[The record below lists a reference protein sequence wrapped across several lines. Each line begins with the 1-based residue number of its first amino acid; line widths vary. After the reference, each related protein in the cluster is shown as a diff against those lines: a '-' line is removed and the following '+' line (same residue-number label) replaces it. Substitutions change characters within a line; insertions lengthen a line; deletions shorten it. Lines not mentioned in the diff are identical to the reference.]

1 MAETKVKTKV
11 ESPDSI
17 WIEMNTLP
25 TMHVT
30 NEQKKAMIAKVAKK
44 YNVQPGKV
52 RFTTKKIYPTGTDAS
67 SEALNSENINNI
79 QDPKYHLELFK
90 KYIKE
95 NGVKDYDWDEL
106 VNIDSRVNNGIDFTA
121 YEKGRRFELKYA
133 RWKNFLSY
141 GDNNYFDFTKL
152 HGLIL
157 LRGEPAN
164 KSGKSTFAYD
174 LIHFALFGKT
184 RSGKADTKAEMFN
197 NYRPDEREVVV
208 ELGISID
215 GENYVI
221 KRTLTKPDPKKKTKN
236 IANTVEYYMVHEGG
250 ENEKLQD
257 VENLNDASTT
267 KTTKAIKEAIG
278 SEEDFDRIISAN
290 AKDLDELISM
300 KDTDRG
306 RVLSRWIG
314 LLPIEDKEAKAKE
327 MWARES
333 VGRTCDMYDR
343 ETLKSEIEALKVEN
357 ETSAATIESNKA
369 KIEETKNLREND
381 MRSKDILLSSKQKVD
396 DSLLHID
403 VTTVEAKIKQIIEN
417 GKKNNETLSA
427 AEKELEEYGDV
438 EYNDDDYKTLQT
450 KRDAYINQIAQ
461 LKAEMKAKKKEAE
474 SLANDEYCPT
484 CGQKWPNKDNSKA
497 IEQLKKEYDEDYQK
511 GIQLKAEQD
520 KIIAQMDLMEDNRKK
535 HVEKGK
541 KELKVASLK
550 VNREKM
556 LAEYTKFK
564 KIADDYKENKDTIL
578 KNNEIDTQVNVLK
591 TNIETYDGIIRRLE
605 SENVASQKD
614 IEVNNGIIK
623 EKETNIKKIEKEVET
638 EKNWRLYLQMIGK
651 DGISKIVL
659 KQTLP
664 LINGELDNLLCDVA
678 DFGVE
683 VEVNERNDVEFWL
696 VRDNV
701 KTRLSAGSG
710 LEKTMASLALRVV
723 LGKMSNLSKPPFIV
737 LDEIMGSVA
746 KENYDDMKK
755 LYDKISQ
762 EYDYILH
769 ICHIDLDWY
778 DSNNVITV
786 VKENNISKIVY

>member
-1 MAETKVKTKV
+1 MAKAKETSK
-11 ESPDSI
+11 DNI
-17 WIEMNTLP
+17 WFEMNTLP
-25 TMHVT
+25 TAHIT
-30 NEQKKAMIAKVAKK
+30 NEQKKALIAKVAKK
-44 YNVQPGKV
+44 YNVEPGKV
-52 RFTTKKIYPTGTDAS
+52 RFTTKKIYPAGTDAS
-67 SEALNSENINNI
+67 KEALNSENINNI
-79 QDPKYHLELFK
+79 QDPKYHLTLFK
-90 KYIKE
+90 KYIDE
-95 NGVKDYDWDEL
+95 NGVKDYDWNEL
-106 VNIDSRVNNGIDFTA
+106 VSIDSRVNSVIDFTN
-121 YEKGRRFELKYA
+121 YEKGRRFELRYA
-133 RWKNFLSY
+133 KWKNFLSY

-197 NYRPDEREVVV
+197 NYRPEEREVVV

-236 IANTVEYYMVHEGG
+236 IANSVEYYMVHDNG

-290 AKDLDELISM
+290 AKDLDELIAM

-333 VGRTCDMYDR
+333 LGRTCDLYDR
-343 ETLKSEIEALKVEN
+343 ETLKNEIEALKEEN
-357 ETSAATIESNKA
+357 EASAATIEANKA
-369 KIEETKNLREND
+369 KIEENKGLRDND
-381 MRSKDILLSSKQKVD
+381 SRSKDVLLSSKQKVD
-396 DSLLHID
+396 DQLLHID
-403 VTTVEAKIKQIIEN
+403 VTTVEAKIKQIVEN
-417 GKKNNETLSA
+417 GQRNNEALA
-427 AEKELEEYGDV
+427 AAQKELDEYGEV
-438 EYNDDDYKTLQT
+438 EYNDDDYKALQA
-450 KRDAYINQIAQ
+450 KRDNYTNQLAQ
-461 LKAEMKAKKKEAE
+461 LKAGMGAKKRDAE
-474 SLANDEYCPT
+474 SLANAEYCPT
-484 CGQKWPNKDNSKA
+484 CGQKWPNRDNSQA
-497 IEQLKKEYDEDYQK
+497 IAELKKEYEADYQK
-511 GIQLKAEQD
+511 GLQMKAEQD
-520 KIIAQMDLMEDNRKK
+520 KIIAEMNLMEDNRKK

-556 LAEYTKFK
+556 LAEYSKFK
-564 KIADDYKENKDTIL
+564 KIADDYKDNKDTIL
-578 KNNEIDTQVNVLK
+578 RNNEIDAQVNVLK
-591 TNIETYDGIIRRLE
+591 MNIETYDGIIRRLE
-605 SENVASQKD
+605 SENVAAQKD
-614 IEVNNGIIK
+614 IEVNEGIIK

-651 DGISKIVL
+651 DGISKMVL
-659 KQTLP
+659 KETLP
-664 LINGELDNLLCDVA
+664 LINGELDNLLCDVS
-678 DFGVE
+678 DFSVE